1 MNIDNNQSNQYA
13 AYSLRPHYYSYEGR
27 LKKKKKRTSVHL
39 LTHQLSLSKEL
50 YEIKTPICIITYLV
64 ETGVG

>member
-1 MNIDNNQSNQYA
+1 MNTDNNQSNQYA
-13 AYSLRPHYYSYEGR
+13 AYSLWPHYYSYEGR
-27 LKKKKKRTSVHL
+27 LKKKKRTSVHL

-50 YEIKTPICIITYLV
+50 HEIKTPICIITYLV